1 MIGSEI
7 SSETPPSSPRGAL
20 RVGVD
25 ESSAPPLC
33 FGPPGTAEFR
43 GFEPDLLGAIAGKLG
58 LTLRCAVVGWSDA
71 LVQLQQGQLDM
82 LCRAVT
88 ITPERRRLV
97 DFSDPYLET
106 ELTLVVR
113 RDSPIRD
120 PGDLIGLSV
129 GLRRATVAEEFVRK
143 NCPAATVRTFEMH
156 AEPYRALADRAVDA
170 VVDHAQLATYFARAE
185 VGLRVS
191 GALEGT
197 KLRCGMVLAP
207 GNEPLRRSVNQALAQ
222 LQANGTLEGLRRRWF
237 TEGEAV

>member
-1 MIGSEI
+1 VSTSAEPAGS
-7 SSETPPSSPRGAL
+7 PGGVL

-25 ESSAPPLC
+25 ESPAPPLC

-43 GFEPDLLGAIAGKLG
+43 GFEPDLLEAIAGKLG
-58 LTLRCAVVGWSDA
+58 SALRCEVVGWSDA
-71 LVQLQQGQLDM
+71 LVQLQNGQLDM

-88 ITPERRRLV
+88 ITPERLRLV

-113 RDSPIRD
+113 RDSPIRG

-129 GLRRATVAEEFVRK
+129 GLRRATVAEEFVRR
-143 NCPAATVRTFEMH
+143 NCPAATVRTFDGH

-170 VVDHAQLATYFARAE
+170 VVDHTQIATYCARAE

-191 GALEGT
+191 GPLEGT
-197 KLRCGMVLAP
+197 ELRCGLVFAT
-207 GNEPLRRSVNQALAQ
+207 GNDTLRRAVNRALAQ
-222 LQANGTLEGLRRRWF
+222 LRADGTWEGLRQRWLS
-237 TEGEAV
+237 EAEAG